1 MQKLRLYVANIVINV
16 FGRDL
21 LQQCTEV
28 QISIPVTLEAACK
41 RHVSNRG
48 KMLSKTVTG
57 CSGCP

>member
-1 MQKLRLYVANIVINV
+1 MANIVINV